1 MLKACGHRRCSG
13 RRTACLLLAFAA
25 ACTGQPPPPRLLSV
39 SVLGRVGT
47 AGPAR
52 ERNIEATVEDAV
64 TLYALVAADRG
75 SGVEFFCALDAVEVD
90 GKRIGVAGPPS
101 RLPGLELQWYDVSP
115 VFSGYYRTEAEDVP
129 FVESRLRSGPFLP
142 VEPRAGTYRF
152 RVRARIVRD
161 SVSSPGVEPRA
172 ADPLLKKVRRV
183 SLRENRGGGDA
194 VDWMT
199 VLFNT
204 AWVWGS
210 TSRHV
215 ANYIAADCQD
225 MVIYGLNR
233 AGQVLSYDQH
243 IHVVRPDRMYF
254 DGFVDGQGNW
264 TDKRGRAATVKAR
277 RGDVIRYVDI
287 PHYGA
292 VYSVQ
297 DTSASLRLDDSV
309 IQTLSVAAVVPVGR
323 YCQGERTHIQLFR
336 F

>member
-1 MLKACGHRRCSG
+1 M
-13 RRTACLLLAFAA
+13 AA
-25 ACTGQPPPPRLLSV
+25 AAAVFCLASACAAQPPAAKLV
-39 SVLGRVGT
+39 SAAVLGRVGNT
-47 AGPAR
+47 GPATD
-52 ERNIEATVEDAV
+52 RNVEATVEEAV
-64 TLYALVAADRG
+64 TLYAFIAADRG
-75 SGVEFFCALDAVEVD
+75 SGVEYFCALDTVEVG
-90 GKRIGVAGPPS
+90 GKRVRVAGPPD
-101 RLPGLELQWYDVSP
+101 RLPVLRLAWFDISP
-115 VFSGYYRTEAEDVP
+115 VPSGYVRTPAGDVP
-129 FVESRLRSGPFLP
+129 FAEARLRDGAYLP

-152 RVRARIVRD
+152 RVRARIGQD
-161 SVSSPGVEPRA
+161 SVSSPGIEPR
-172 ADPLLKKVRRV
+172 ADPLLKQVRRV

-199 VLFNT
+199 MLFNT

-233 AGQVLSYDQH
+233 AGQILSYDEH
-243 IHVVRPDRMYF
+243 IHVVRPDRLYF
-254 DGFVDGQGNW
+254 AGFVDGQGNW
-264 TDKRGRAATVKAR
+264 TDKRGRAAVVKAR

-292 VYSVQ
+292 IYSVQ
-297 DTSASLRLDDSV
+297 DTSRSIGLDDSV

-323 YCQGERTHIQLFR
+323 YCQGEKTHIQLFR

>member
-1 MLKACGHRRCSG
+1 VSAHRL
-13 RRTACLLLAFAA
+13 ALLLLLSAIV
-25 ACTGQPPPPRLLSV
+25 CTAQPPPARLV
-39 SVLGRVGT
+39 SVRVLSRVGGS
-47 AGPAR
+47 GPAR
-52 ERNIEATVEDAV
+52 DRNVEATVEDAV

-75 SGVEFFCALDAVEVD
+75 SGVEIFCALDTVEVD

-142 VEPRAGTYRF
+142 LEPRAGTYRF
-152 RVRARIVRD
+152 RVRARVGTD

-172 ADPLLKKVRRV
+172 TDPLLKKVLRV

-199 VLFNT
+199 VFFNT

-215 ANYIAADCQD
+215 ANYLAADCQD
-225 MVIYGLNR
+225 LVIYGLNR

-254 DGFVDGQGNW
+254 DGYVDGAGRW
-264 TDKRGRAATVKAR
+264 TDKRGRAATVRAR

-292 VYSVQ
+292 IYSVH

-323 YCQGERTHIQLFR
+323 YCQGGRTHIQLFR